1 MSEYQVGDLVLVI
14 GAELSEHN
22 GGYKNG
28 DIIKISEITQGRPI
42 IYTGYREGESEQCNF
57 YGYEVIL
64 YDAQNS
70 FSAWAQDIAKDNVS
84 SPSHYTQGGVEV
96 IDIIAQTVSG
106 YIDPFTAH
114 CVGTATKYLN
124 RAPYKHATPLEDLR
138 KAAKYIEFAI
148 ANEEKKQA

>member
-1 MSEYQVGDLVLVI
+1 MSEYKVGDLVLVVS
-14 GAELSEHN
+14 AELPDEN

-28 DIIKISEITQGRPI
+28 DVIKISEINEGYPD
-42 IYTGYREGESEQCNF
+42 IYSGYREGNLTGCHF
-57 YGYEVIL
+57 YAREVIL

-70 FSAWAQDIAKDNVS
+70 FSAWAKDIANDNVS